1 MEKNMEHLN
10 GTNKFSIIKL
20 LKIKN
25 MKKNIKLR
33 KAITLFSSLLFLFT
47 SCSKEDNITNNN
59 QQVTKGRF
67 DNSPFVWDEV
77 YAKRPVDDIYIGDLN
92 ISLVK
97 DNGAQTKS
105 DYDASSRRSEGY
117 GSRRGGDTTTSPSD
131 NLFIINPIG
140 IYVGAAYPKSSF
152 PYKFDKEIAT
162 ERNPIDII
170 FDFRDPFID
179 QITRETGSIGYKM
192 SLKSA
197 INSNEY
203 QKQVVGDKPSLEYY
217 FTQYYSYTDLEK
229 AFSGNASLGSIF
241 SAKVSSSSKN
251 INIQSRTLA
260 KLVSVNFSVYMDTP
274 PASKGFFKDPA
285 SNKKETF
292 TDDNLPVYIRS
303 LTYGKVV
310 YVAIESEYSYSEVK
324 QALETA
330 IKYKFIGA
338 SMSMDQQVT
347 KIFSKSST
355 TIFAI
360 SDNSSQSFFMDGLAN
375 LSNLFTVNYS
385 STAYGYPIYL
395 QGRYVYDNSSYLPA
409 TTSSGGNGSRSTNT
423 ENTSNTGGRRSTG
436 TGDRASGGGR
446 R

>member
-1 MEKNMEHLN
+1 
-10 GTNKFSIIKL
+10 
-20 LKIKN
+20 
-25 MKKNIKLR
+25 MKKNINFK
-33 KAITLFSSLLFLFT
+33 KPITLLSLALLLFV
-47 SCSKEDNITNNN
+47 SCSKDENAINDNK
-59 QQVTKGRF
+59 QKETKGRF
-67 DNSPFVWDEV
+67 DNKSFVWDEV
-77 YAKRPVDDIYIGDLN
+77 YAQRPVDDIYIGDLN
-92 ISLVK
+92 VSLVK
-97 DNGAQTKS
+97 DDGSQTRS
-105 DYDASSRRSEGY
+105 GRISTDGSSRSG
-117 GSRRGGDTTTSPSD
+117 RGEDSSTTPSD

-140 IYVGAAYPKSSF
+140 VYVGAAYPKSSF
-152 PYKFDKEIAT
+152 PYKFDKEITT
-162 ERNPIDII
+162 ERNPIDIV

-179 QITRETGSIGYKM
+179 QITRETGSIGYKL

-241 SAKVSSSSKN
+241 STKVSSSSKK

-260 KLVSVNFSVYMDTP
+260 KLVSINFSVYMDTP

-285 SNKKETF
+285 TNKK
-292 TDDNLPVYIRS
+292 DNFSDVDLPVYIRS

-324 QALETA
+324 QALEAA
-330 IKYKFIGA
+330 IKYKFVSANI
-338 SMSMDQQVT
+338 SMDQQVT

-375 LSNLFTVNYS
+375 LSSLFTVNYT
-385 STAYGYPIYL
+385 STGYGYPIYM

-409 TTSSGGNGSRSTNT
+409 TSSRGGNESRGADNGNT
-423 ENTSNTGGRRSTG
+423 GNTGGRRSNDTGSRNTG
-436 TGDRASGGGR
+436 TGDRNTGSGDRTGGGR